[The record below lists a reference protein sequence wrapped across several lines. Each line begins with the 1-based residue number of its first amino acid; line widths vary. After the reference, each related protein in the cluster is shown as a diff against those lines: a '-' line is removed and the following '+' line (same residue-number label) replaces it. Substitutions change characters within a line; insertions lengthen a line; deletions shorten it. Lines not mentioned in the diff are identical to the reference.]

1 MKRSDEIAE
10 EPCLG
15 DGLAAP
21 QLNKPSSCRLTLAE
35 KKILACVSMA
45 KTNKEIAGELHISPA
60 TVKRHL
66 ENILR
71 KLGLRNRVE
80 AALYGLMTN
89 GCSGAMS
96 SACALH
102 KWWNERIEPARAND
116 SWAI

>member
-1 MKRSDEIAE
+1 MKRSDEIADGAA
-10 EPCLG
+10 LG
-15 DGLAAP
+15 DGSAAP
-21 QLNKPSSCRLTLAE
+21 QLGKPSSCRLTPAE
-35 KKILACVSMA
+35 KKILACVSLA
-45 KTNKEIAGELHISPA
+45 KTNKEIAGELNISPA

-89 GCSGAMS
+89 GCSREMS

-102 KWWNERIEPARAND
+102 KWWNERIEPARSTD